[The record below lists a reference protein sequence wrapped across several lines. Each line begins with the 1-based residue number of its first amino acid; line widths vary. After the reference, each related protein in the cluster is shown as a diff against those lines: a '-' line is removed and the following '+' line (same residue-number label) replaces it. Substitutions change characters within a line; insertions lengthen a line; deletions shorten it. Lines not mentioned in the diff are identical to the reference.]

1 MKLIETVSRIILLI
15 LLALCVIVG
24 VMFYVGGSNGTL
36 DVAGDLLSIPR
47 YTDIF
52 LYLNYALVG
61 LACLI
66 TLAILVINFGYRLKY
81 NPKGAL
87 KSLIPVVLFILV
99 FVVSWYAG
107 SPEKLEIIGY
117 EGTEN
122 VGFWAQCTDMFL
134 YVSYILL
141 GVTILTLFGMAIY
154 TKVRK

>member
-1 MKLIETVSRIILLI
+1 MV
-15 LLALCVIVG
+15 LCVIVG

-36 DVAGDLLSIPR
+36 DVAGDLLSVPR

-99 FVVSWYAG
+99 FVISWYAG

-122 VGFWAQCTDMFL
+122 VGFWAQCTDMFI
-134 YVSYILL
+134 YTTYILL
-141 GVTILTLFGMAIY
+141 GAAILTLFGMAIY

>member
-47 YTDIF
+47 YTDLF
-52 LYLNYALVG
+52 LYLNYALVI
-61 LACLI
+61 LTCII
-66 TLAILVINFGYRLKY
+66 TLGILLINFGYRLKY

-87 KSLIPVVLFILV
+87 KSLIPIVLFILV
-99 FVVSWYAG
+99 FVLSWNLG

-122 VGFWAQCTDMFL
+122 VGFWAQLTDLLL

>member
-1 MKLIETVSRIILLI
+1 MKFIEKISRITLLV
-15 LLALCVIVG
+15 LMALCVIVG
-24 VMFYVGGSNGTL
+24 VMFYVGGSNGTV
-36 DVAGDLLSIPR
+36 DVAGDLLSVPR

-99 FVVSWYAG
+99 FVISWYAG

-122 VGFWAQCTDMFL
+122 VGFWAQCTDMFI
-134 YVSYILL
+134 YTTYILL
-141 GVTILTLFGMAIY
+141 GATILTLFGMAIY

>member
-47 YTDIF
+47 YTDLF
-52 LYLNYALVG
+52 LYLNYALVI
-61 LACLI
+61 LTCII
-66 TLAILVINFGYRLKY
+66 TLGILLINFGYRLKY

-87 KSLIPVVLFILV
+87 KSLIPIVLFILV
-99 FVVSWYAG
+99 FVLSWNLG

>member
-1 MKLIETVSRIILLI
+1 MV
-15 LLALCVIVG
+15 LCVIVG
-24 VMFYVGGSNGTL
+24 VMFYVGGSNGTV
-36 DVAGDLLSIPR
+36 DVAGDLLSVPR

>member
-1 MKLIETVSRIILLI
+1 MKFIEKISRITLLV
-15 LLALCVIVG
+15 LMVLCVIVG

-36 DVAGDLLSIPR
+36 DVAGDLLSVPR

-99 FVVSWYAG
+99 FVISWYAG

-122 VGFWAQCTDMFL
+122 VGFWAQCTDMFI
-134 YVSYILL
+134 YTTYILL
-141 GVTILTLFGMAIY
+141 GATILTLFGMAIY